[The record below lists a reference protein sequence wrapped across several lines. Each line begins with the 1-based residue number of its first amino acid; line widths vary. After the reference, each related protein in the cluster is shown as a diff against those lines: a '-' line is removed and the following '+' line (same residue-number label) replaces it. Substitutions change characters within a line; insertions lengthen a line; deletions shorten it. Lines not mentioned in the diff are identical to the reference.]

1 MTRTS
6 DSNHSAAVIA
16 FSRFFD
22 LDPTTTMDR
31 NHRPPEPPANPAPA
45 EAPPPPATF
54 AKAFWTR
61 YVQKVGPRT
70 EIIEVKSL
78 SFSDGPAVEIEIP
91 SESAG
96 WTFISADQIDAF
108 AEILKKALIVDPLAF
123 SPTARRSATSP
134 HNPTASP
141 EA

>member
-1 MTRTS
+1 MTSPPSKAPT
-6 DSNHSAAVIA
+6 VIA
-16 FSRFFD
+16 FSHFFD
-22 LDPTTTMDR
+22 LDPATTMNR
-31 NHRPPEPPANPAPA
+31 RHHPPELAANPTP
-45 EAPPPPATF
+45 EEPPQPPATF

-61 YVQKVGPRT
+61 YVQKVGHRT

-96 WTFISADQIDAF
+96 WTFISAEQIDAF

-123 SPTARRSATSP
+123 SPTAGRPATIP
-134 HNPTASP
+134 HDSSASP